1 MSDLLPGLREALL
14 WKPNTPQLENAM
26 TYAWEQA
33 LRAYV
38 RELERAQI
46 NALNNSAAGE
56 AQSASRQPSEP
67 GGHGVAPMRS
77 APSGAPLNAGAAPA
91 TKAAASCRN
100 DGRCQYAIDHGA
112 EGIGH
117 CPPGQCAWPEYECRY
132 ERERVAGA
140 THEQAHHAASAPA
153 ATVPLSATE
162 REVMRKARAAA
173 SRIVSRIAAAPSIT
187 DAQDTGPT
195 KAQAGPGTTPASSVP
210 LTEEQ
215 IEQVYEDARDYWL
228 NDSEARG
235 EMRELGIPPEA
246 DAVVKCDMKTLRAL
260 CDLALA
266 GLRAKNK
273 ESKDG

>member
-1 MSDLLPGLREALL
+1 MSDLLPGLKEALGIVL
-14 WKPNTPQLENAM
+14 DANECSDVGDELTM
-26 TYAWEQA
+26 TAEAIQA
-33 LRAYV
+33 RID
-38 RELERAQI
+38 ELERAQI

-67 GGHGVAPMRS
+67 GGHGVASMRS
-77 APSGAPLNAGAAPA
+77 APSGAPINAGAEPAIIQKGPIAHSVPLYEEPA
-91 TKAAASCRN
+91 TKAAGQENTADRSQGSVFSRS
-100 DGRCQYAIDHGA
+100 GLRAG
-112 EGIGH
+112 G
-117 CPPGQCAWPEYECRY
+117 CPNEP
-132 ERERVAGA
+132 
-140 THEQAHHAASAPA
+140 APA

-173 SRIVSRIAAAPSIT
+173 SRIVSRIAAAPQIT
-187 DAQDTGPT
+187 DAPGV
-195 KAQAGPGTTPASSVP
+195 AQVETTAERVAPASSVP
-210 LTEEQ
+210 LTEEE

-266 GLRAKNK
+266 GLRAKK
-273 ESKDG
+273 GTP